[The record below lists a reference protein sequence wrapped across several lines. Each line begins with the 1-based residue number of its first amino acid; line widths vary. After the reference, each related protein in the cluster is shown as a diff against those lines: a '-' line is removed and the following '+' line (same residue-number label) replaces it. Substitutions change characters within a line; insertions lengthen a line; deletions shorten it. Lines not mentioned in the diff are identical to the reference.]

1 MLNRRVKRVLLA
13 LGMSLAIVSLTT
25 GCSMLKKQ
33 PETESETEKQ
43 TEKQT
48 APESESETES
58 ETELQTEIAIHHRIK
73 VFRLHCRMAPG
84 R

>member
-48 APESESETES
+48 AP
-58 ETELQTEIAIHHRIK
+58 IK
-73 VFRLHCRMAPG
+73 LTNRSFIVSMRPMSR
-84 R
+84 

>member
-48 APESESETES
+48 APESE
-58 ETELQTEIAIHHRIK
+58 
-73 VFRLHCRMAPG
+73 
-84 R
+84 